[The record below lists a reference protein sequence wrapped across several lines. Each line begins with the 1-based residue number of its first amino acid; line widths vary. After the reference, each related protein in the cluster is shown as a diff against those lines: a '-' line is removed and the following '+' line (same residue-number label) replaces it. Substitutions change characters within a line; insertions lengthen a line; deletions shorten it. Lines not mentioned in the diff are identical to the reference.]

1 MRNGIIGVFLLVFVA
16 GLMISPAYAQSKYPT
31 ISYKKAGDHVD
42 QIVRV
47 QGTILKIKKAA
58 AGGYL
63 FFSNNES
70 KYVRVLIPTDYL
82 QNFEGDLKY
91 RYVGKKVEVLAKVQ
105 QDGHRLLLVVGKPKY
120 IKVLKAEEAT

>member
-1 MRNGIIGVFLLVFVA
+1 MRNSAIGVFLLVFVV
-16 GLMISPAYAQSKYPT
+16 GLMVSPVYAQSKYPT

-47 QGTILKIKKAA
+47 QGTILKTKKTT

-82 QNFEGDLKY
+82 QNFEGALKY

-120 IKVLKAEEAT
+120 IKVITEEEAT